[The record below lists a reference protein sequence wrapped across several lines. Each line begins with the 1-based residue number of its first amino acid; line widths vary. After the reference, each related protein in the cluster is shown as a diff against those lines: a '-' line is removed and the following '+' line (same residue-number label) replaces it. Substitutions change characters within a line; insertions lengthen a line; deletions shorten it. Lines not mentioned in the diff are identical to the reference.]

1 MRVATPKSAKKQA
14 DIPNL
19 LAKVRALN
27 MEFELVN
34 STPVGTAKLAID
46 RVAIRNELA
55 RLNAVVDKI
64 FSSARSDKPKA
75 GAAKPAQTP
84 QALVLDTAEDLIKK
98 GHLLDASTF
107 QEAMGWKTRQAISK
121 AVEDRRVF
129 AIMHK
134 SARYYPAFYADPRYD
149 RTHLEAVAKQ
159 LADLPGGAK
168 LQFFL
173 TRKGSLGGKT
183 PLEALAAGLFVKVK
197 AVAAAFA
204 EVPLQG

>member
-64 FSSARSDKPKA
+64 FSSARSDKTKA
-75 GAAKPAQTP
+75 GAAKPP
-84 QALVLDTAEDLIKK
+84 QAPILDTAEDLIKK
-98 GHLLDASTF
+98 GQLLDASTF